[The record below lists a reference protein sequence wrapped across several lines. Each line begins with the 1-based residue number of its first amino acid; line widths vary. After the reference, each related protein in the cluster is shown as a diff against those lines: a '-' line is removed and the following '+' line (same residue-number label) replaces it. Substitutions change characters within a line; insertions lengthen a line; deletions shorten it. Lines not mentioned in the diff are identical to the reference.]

1 MLETSSK
8 LLSISLLTSLI
19 ACQAS
24 SVGERTDDLVK
35 LAEVQEKLIL
45 RKPVHLK
52 PVKRVP
58 KIVAKEKAGP
68 TGPIE
73 APENVAEVPADA
85 EVSPTGLASRVL
97 EAGTGAVKP
106 VPKSKVKVHYSG
118 WTADGR
124 MFDSSVARGQVA
136 EFQVSRVILGLTEGL
151 QLMVVGEKRRFWIP
165 GKLGYGESGGST
177 SAPAGAIVFDVELI
191 AIR

>member
-1 MLETSSK
+1 MIE
-8 LLSISLLTSLI
+8 
-19 ACQAS
+19 
-24 SVGERTDDLVK
+24 
-35 LAEVQEKLIL
+35 LAEAQEKLIL
-45 RKPVHLK
+45 RKPANRRGFV
-52 PVKRVP
+52 RVP
-58 KIVAKEKAGP
+58 SQIAKEKAGP

-73 APENVAEVPADA
+73 APEDVAEVPSDA
-85 EVSPTGLASRVL
+85 EVSSTGLASRVL
-97 EAGTGAVKP
+97 EVGTGAVKP
-106 VPKSKVKVHYSG
+106 GPKSKVKVHYSG

-124 MFDSSVARGQVA
+124 MFDSSVVRGQVA

-165 GKLGYGESGGST
+165 GKLGYGESGGSA